1 MDKLNLYH
9 ELEQLLRMNSRYCM
23 DDGRLLKNQIVE
35 DALSIQPLLVKE
47 LLGNEKMK
55 KVFFTDVEG
64 VMVFD
69 KILNFWAAAIRCS
82 KTKSVWL
89 MKMAAL

>member
-1 MDKLNLYH
+1 
-9 ELEQLLRMNSRYCM
+9 
-23 DDGRLLKNQIVE
+23 
-35 DALSIQPLLVKE
+35 
-47 LLGNEKMK
+47 MK

-69 KILNFWAAAIRCS
+69 KIKFQRFVSDTQFWAAAIRCS